1 MFLTN
6 LDAVI
11 ISLFL
16 GSGIILMILFG
27 VLLSFQFKYSEAKIL
42 LSMFFSLIIF
52 SVILLLTYGFIVF
65 FRWPGIIDFSIFATL
80 NLIVIWLY
88 VRLFSVFQQFI
99 KLMMILMGIG
109 LLVVN
114 FIVFTIQIITGNNL
128 LMLLAGFLS
137 LLTVIVLH
145 FLMLTVL
152 IKFQNEPEYKQ

>member
-6 LDAVI
+6 LDTII

-16 GSGIILMILFG
+16 GSGIILMTLFG
-27 VLLSFQFKYSEAKIL
+27 ILLSFRFKYNESKIL
-42 LSMFFSLIIF
+42 LSMFFSLVIF
-52 SVILLLTYGFIVF
+52 SIISLLTYGFILL

-80 NLIVIWLY
+80 NIIVIWLY

-99 KLMMILMGIG
+99 KLIVILMGIG
-109 LLVVN
+109 LVVIN

-145 FLMLTVL
+145 FLVLIVL
-152 IKFQNEPEYKQ
+152 IKFQNEPEYK

>member
-6 LDAVI
+6 LDTII

-27 VLLSFQFKYSEAKIL
+27 ILLSFQFKYTEAKIL
-42 LSMFFSLIIF
+42 LSMFFSLVVFSII
-52 SVILLLTYGFIVF
+52 SLLTYCFILL

-80 NLIVIWLY
+80 NIIIIWLY
-88 VRLFSVFQQFI
+88 VRLFSVFRQFI
-99 KLMMILMGIG
+99 KLVAILIGIG
-109 LLVVN
+109 LVVVN

-137 LLTVIVLH
+137 LLTAIVLH
-145 FLMLTVL
+145 LLILTVL
-152 IKFQNEPEYKQ
+152 IKFQNEPEYK